1 MVRLEDVMGSFKE
14 LNSIFSSS
22 RHLILVLPRVITALE
37 NFAMLDFLGASV
49 YMKTFFISSL
59 VIFLWSVLKSSSSLR
74 SEMMLL

>member
-37 NFAMLDFLGASV
+37 NFAMLDFLGTSV